1 MSVSLNPSEVTAPL
15 PQGEGQ
21 GVGLLLVLLGP
32 TAVGKTELSLRLAKL
47 LSCPIISADSRQMF
61 RGIRIGTAAPTDE
74 ELQQVPHYFVHTLD
88 LDQYY
93 SAAQYEADVLEMLD
107 HPQPLLEEG
116 RKPLGQNTP
125 PQGGDGGGRLVSFI
139 LSGGSMMYIDAVC
152 NGIDDIPTIRDDV
165 RASVRQR
172 LESEGLD
179 VLCQELRLLD
189 PEYYA
194 IADLKNTQRIV
205 HALEVCYQTGRT
217 FTSFRTGQKKERPF
231 RIVKVGLCRSRE
243 NLFRRINQR
252 VDQMMADGFLDEA
265 RSVYP
270 LRHLNSLNTVG
281 YKELFRVIDGTW
293 PLDMAIERIKKNTR
307 VYAKKQMTWF
317 QRDPSIHWLNLDT
330 LTTDQ
335 ALQHIL
341 DIVENG

>member
-1 MSVSLNPSEVTAPL
+1 MNSNPT
-15 PQGEGQ
+15 
-21 GVGLLLVLLGP
+21 LLVLLGP

-47 LSCPIISADSRQMF
+47 LSCPIISADSRQIY
-61 RGIRIGTAAPTDE
+61 RDIRIGTAAPTDE
-74 ELQQVPHYFVHTLD
+74 ELAEVRHYFVHTLD

-93 SAAQYEADVLEMLD
+93 SAAQYEADVLKLWD

-116 RKPLGQNTP
+116 SSVQMAFTP
-125 PQGGDGGGRLVSFI
+125 PQGKATGRRALLGNGDGGGPGLFI

-172 LESEGLD
+172 LENEGLD

-243 NLFRRINQR
+243 NLFQRINQR
-252 VDQMMADGFLDEA
+252 VDAMMQAGFLDEV

-281 YKELFRVIDGTW
+281 YKELFRVIDGSW

-317 QRDPSIHWLNLDT
+317 QRDADIHWLNLDDI
-330 LTTDQ
+330 TTDE
-335 ALQHIL
+335 AVQHIL
-341 DIVENG
+341 HLLNNE